1 VTPRKKLNA
10 PTKTRLVFGIY
21 IFPAIRRADS
31 RPHEICAEVLM
42 STAVV
47 RPHPKRGLLA
57 RWLTGLGVLFA
68 WLVLAVL
75 SFWAIAALYIDVR
88 LSTLRIPLTILYAV
102 ILAVILAKYKLH
114 NRSALLC
121 FGCFCLVLAWWLNLK
136 PTNIAAWQADVD
148 RPAWVEIDG
157 DRMVIHNLR
166 NCDYRTETEYGDCWS
181 DRALNLSDLRGV
193 DLFFTTWGVRWIGH
207 PILSF
212 RFGDDQ
218 HVAFSIEARYK
229 TGQAYSAI
237 LGFFRQYELIFVV
250 ADERDVI
257 RLRTNFR
264 KDEDVFLYRARMAP
278 ESARAIFLTYVEY
291 LNQLK
296 DHPEWY
302 NALTRNC
309 TTTLDKQIASGVA
322 TPQPWNYQFLLNGT
336 LDELLYN
343 RGRLVTDGLAFKDL
357 KSGAHINMMAKA
369 ADKYP
374 DFSAIIRTN
383 RPGFER
389 Y

>member
-1 VTPRKKLNA
+1 
-10 PTKTRLVFGIY
+10 
-21 IFPAIRRADS
+21 
-31 RPHEICAEVLM
+31 M
-42 STAVV
+42 STVV
-47 RPHPKRGLLA
+47 QPRPKRGLLT
-57 RWLTGLGVLFA
+57 RWLTGLGVA
-68 WLVLAVL
+68 LVWLAVAQL
-75 SFWAIAALYIDVR
+75 SLWAMAALCIDVR
-88 LSTLRIPLTILYAV
+88 LSILRIPVTILYAM
-102 ILAVILAKYKLH
+102 ILAVILAKYKLST
-114 NRSALLC
+114 RSAVLC
-121 FGCFCLVLAWWLNLK
+121 FGCFCLVVSWWLNLK
-136 PTNIAAWQADVD
+136 PTNLAAWQPDVD

-166 NCDYRTETEYGDCWS
+166 NCDYRTETEYSNCWS
-181 DRALNLSDLRGV
+181 DRTVNLSDLRAA
-193 DLFFTTWGVRWIGH
+193 DLFFTTWGVPWIGH

-212 RFGDDQ
+212 QFGDNQ

-229 TGQAYSAI
+229 GSQAYSAL

-309 TTTLDKQIASGVA
+309 TTTLDRQIASEA
-322 TPQPWNYQFLLNGT
+322 AKPQPWNYQFLVNGT
-336 LDELLYN
+336 LDELLYD

-357 KSGAHINMMAKA
+357 KSGAHINTIAKA

-383 RPGFER
+383 RPGFEKN
-389 Y
+389 